1 MHESERRHALADFLR
16 KRRARLSPVDVGLPP
31 GVRRRTPGLRREEV
45 AQLANMGTSW
55 YVWLEQGRDVHPSA
69 QVLESLAQALRLTP
83 NERRHLFLLA
93 GQPLPPPPVSPSEES
108 ISPALQQV
116 LSDLNPS
123 PAYVLGR
130 RYDYLAWNKAADA
143 LFSISD
149 IISDASS
156 PYAHNLVW
164 RLFTSPT
171 TRERP
176 NWEAVARATLAEFR
190 TASARYPGD
199 PWFDELIEDLK
210 QVSPEFC
217 RWWPHHDVRSALDGH
232 KVIEHPTLGS
242 LEFEH
247 FTLQVLTNP
256 DIRIMIYTPN
266 AVTRTTLQ
274 RLLAAMNGCE
284 PNTSASMY
292 KQGERKEA

>member
-1 MHESERRHALADFLR
+1 VE
-16 KRRARLSPVDVGLPP
+16 LPP
-31 GVRRRTPGLRREEV
+31 GIRRRTPGLRREEV

-93 GQPLPPPPVSPSEES
+93 GQPLPPPPVSPTEES
-108 ISPALQQV
+108 VSPALQQV
-116 LSDLNPS
+116 LDDLNPA
-123 PAYVLGR
+123 PAYVMGR

-143 LFSISD
+143 LFAISE
-149 IISDASS
+149 ASS
-156 PYAHNLVW
+156 PYARNLVW

-171 TRERP
+171 MRERP
-176 NWEAVARATLAEFR
+176 NWEQLARSTLAEFR

-199 PWFDELIEDLK
+199 PWFENLIEDLK
-210 QVSPEFC
+210 EVSPEFC
-217 RWWPHHDVRSALDGH
+217 QWWPHHNVRSALDGH
-232 KVIEHPTLGS
+232 KVIEHPTLGY

-247 FTLQVLTNP
+247 LTLQVLSNP

-266 AVTRTTLQ
+266 DGTRTTLQ
-274 RLLAAMNGCE
+274 RVLEAMDDCE
-284 PNTSASMY
+284 SNTSVSAH
-292 KQGERKEA
+292 Q

>member
-1 MHESERRHALADFLR
+1 MLKSEQREALADFLR
-16 KRRARLSPVDVGLPP
+16 KRRASLSPGEVGLPP
-31 GVRRRTPGLRREEV
+31 GLRRRTPGLRREEV
-45 AQLANMGTSW
+45 AHLANMGISW

-93 GQPLPPPPVSPSEES
+93 GQPLPPPPFSPAEENVG
-108 ISPALQQV
+108 PALQQ
-116 LSDLNPS
+116 LLDDLNPS
-123 PAYVLGR
+123 PAYILGR

-143 LFSISD
+143 LFAISD
-149 IISDASS
+149 MLADTSS
-156 PYAHNLVW
+156 PHARNMVW

-171 TRERP
+171 TQARP
-176 NWEAVARATLAEFR
+176 NWEMVARATLAEFR

-199 PWFDELIEDLK
+199 PWFEELIEDLK

-217 RWWPHHDVRSALDGH
+217 QWWPHHDVRSALDGH
-232 KVIEHPTLGS
+232 KVIEHPALGS

-247 FTLQVLTNP
+247 VTLQVLTNP
-256 DIRIMIYTPN
+256 EIRIMIYTPN

-274 RLLAAMNGCE
+274 HFLATVTGSE
-284 PNTSASMY
+284 PKSGAST
-292 KQGERKEA
+292 R